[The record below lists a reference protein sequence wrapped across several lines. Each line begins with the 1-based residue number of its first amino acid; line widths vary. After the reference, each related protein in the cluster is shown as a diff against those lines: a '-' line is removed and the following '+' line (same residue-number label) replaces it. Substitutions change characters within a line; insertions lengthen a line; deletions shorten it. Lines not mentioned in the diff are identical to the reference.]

1 LVDLSEDIIESALLC
16 RISIKNYRT
25 GPTATPEDI
34 EGTFSDYYRELAY
47 DGYNY
52 SAMGSFLGITSS
64 RSEIRGSGDSVTIS
78 ITGIPNERVQDI
90 IYSDIKGSF
99 VRVYRAVFDPITGE
113 PDTVIGRFF
122 GRVNTYSLD
131 EQLDVLELAG
141 SYTINLECSSVTS
154 VFQKFVN
161 GRRTNPIDQ
170 RFLSN
175 NSDVAF
181 DRIPTLQSSNFVF
194 GAPK

>member
-1 LVDLSEDIIESALLC
+1 MVDLSDNILESALLC

-25 GPTATPEDI
+25 GPTAEPEDI
-34 EGTFSDYYRELAY
+34 EGTFSDYYRELFY
-47 DGYNY
+47 DGANY
-52 SAMGSFLGITSS
+52 SPLGGLLGISSS

-78 ITGIPNERVQDI
+78 ITGIPNQRVQDI
-90 IYSDIKGSF
+90 LYSDIKGSF
-99 VRVYRAVFDPITGE
+99 VRIYRMVFDPRDGSY
-113 PDTVIGRFF
+113 DTVVGRFF

-154 VFQKFVN
+154 VFSKFVN

-175 NSDVAF
+175 NSDIAF
-181 DRIPTLQSSNFVF
+181 DRIPTLQNSNFVF